1 MNKMDKVSQ
10 IIRKAIVNWNE
21 MDIDISISDYI
32 SAYLLKSGMEFVVHC
47 EDCVYYKK
55 GYEMKSAQV
64 HFVIAWKGKEST
76 NEVPVILPTVTIG
89 KTVSDY

>member
-32 SAYLLKSGMEFVVHC
+32 STYLLKSGMEFVVHC

-55 GYEMKSAQV
+55 GYESYCDFPEDGLVYVRDNFFCYYGDK
-64 HFVIAWKGKEST
+64 KK
-76 NEVPVILPTVTIG
+76 NEQKYG
-89 KTVSDY
+89 